1 VSAVDTTVLIYAY
14 RENLRWACDSTSCS
28 SFQLFHW
35 AVVEN
40 SIVADGENVGA

>member
-1 VSAVDTTVLIYAY
+1 MGM
-14 RENLRWACDSTSCS
+14 RFNSCS

-40 SIVADGENVGA
+40 SIAADGENVGA